1 MAGEISPGSPSYTLT
16 ELLHAVNIMMYFT
29 ELANAS
35 AHMFESLGLDVDS
48 SGYTIQTIA
57 TDEEETEEEET

>member
-1 MAGEISPGSPSYTLT
+1 MAGEITPGSPSYTLT

-29 ELANAS
+29 EMANAS

-48 SGYTIQTIA
+48 SGYTIQTIV

>member
-1 MAGEISPGSPSYTLT
+1 MAEITPGESSYTLT
-16 ELLHAVNIMMYFT
+16 ELLHAVNIMIYWT
-29 ELANAS
+29 NRANEA
-35 AHMFESLGLDVDS
+35 AAMFESLGLDVDS

>member
-1 MAGEISPGSPSYTLT
+1 MGEITPGANSYTLT
-16 ELLHAVNIMMYFT
+16 ELLHAVNIMMYWT
-29 ELANAS
+29 ERANAA